1 MSVLTGFPMSAVF
14 ASLVPTFLI
23 IATGWLC
30 RATGFVDDRH
40 WPGLERATYV
50 LFFPALII
58 DTLSRAD
65 LGSVPVLGVGG
76 ALIGAI
82 LIMAG
87 TVLALRP
94 LLERRFGI
102 DGPSFTSVFQ
112 GATRWNTFVGLS
124 VAGSLFGQ
132 RGIAL
137 IAVAI
142 AAMVP
147 LLNLLAFY
155 VFIRFA
161 GQPRQSP
168 WAILRSFVTNPFI
181 WSCAVGLALN
191 LLAPPMPKPLAGFI
205 EIMGRAALAA
215 GLLIVGAGLDI
226 RRLTRPGLPHFM
238 ATGLKLFLMPL
249 VAVSLA
255 RAVGVDGSDVAV
267 TVIAASVPSASAA
280 YVLARQMGG
289 NAPLMAEILTLQT
302 LVALVSMPLLISTLG
317 SCVTLFCN

>member
-1 MSVLTGFPMSAVF
+1 MSAVF
-14 ASLVPTFLI
+14 ASLIPTFLI

-30 RATGFVDDRH
+30 RATGFVGEQQ
-40 WPGLERATYV
+40 WAGMERVTYV
-50 LFFPALII
+50 IFFPALVI

-65 LGSVPVLGVGG
+65 LSSVPVLGVGG
-76 ALIGAI
+76 ALVGAI
-82 LIMAG
+82 LAMAVL
-87 TVLALRP
+87 VLALRP
-94 LLERRFGI
+94 LLERHFGI
-102 DGPSFTSVFQ
+102 DGPSFTSIFQ
-112 GATRWNTFVGLS
+112 GATRWNTFVGLA

-161 GQPRQSP
+161 GQPRRSP
-168 WAILRSFVTNPFI
+168 WDILRSFVTNPFI

-191 LLAPPMPKPLAGFI
+191 LLAPPLLKPMAAYI
-205 EIMGRAALAA
+205 EVIGRAALAA

-226 RRLTRPGLPHFM
+226 RRLARPGLPH
-238 ATGLKLFLMPL
+238 ALSAGLKLVLLPVMAGTLAGLM
-249 VAVSLA
+249 
-255 RAVGVDGSDVAV
+255 GVTGNDMTV
-267 TVIAASVPSASAA
+267 TIIAASVPSASAA

-289 NAPLMAEILTLQT
+289 NAGLMAEILTLQT
-302 LVALVSMPLLISTLG
+302 LLALLSMPVLISLLG
-317 SCVTLFCN
+317 

>member
-1 MSVLTGFPMSAVF
+1 MSAVF
-14 ASLVPTFLI
+14 ATLVPTFLI

-30 RATGFVDDRH
+30 RITGFVDDKQ
-40 WPGLERATYV
+40 WVGLERATFV
-50 LFFPALII
+50 IFFPALIV
-58 DTLSRAD
+58 DTLARAD
-65 LGSVPVLGVGG
+65 LTSVPVLGVGG

-82 LIMAG
+82 LLMSA
-87 TVLALRP
+87 TVLGLRP
-94 LLERRFGI
+94 LLERHLGV
-102 DGPSFTSVFQ
+102 DGPSFTSIFQ
-112 GATRWNTFVGLS
+112 GATRWNTFVALA

-155 VFIRFA
+155 VFIRYA
-161 GQPRQSP
+161 GRARQSP
-168 WAILRSFVTNPFI
+168 WQILRSFLTNPFI
-181 WSCAVGLALN
+181 WSCALGLVLN
-191 LLAPPMPKPLAGFI
+191 QILPPLPKPIATYI
-205 EIMGRAALAA
+205 DMMGRAALAA

-226 RRLTRPGLPHFM
+226 RSLAKPGVLHLI
-238 ATGLKLFLMPL
+238 ATGLKLLLMPAL
-249 VAVSLA
+249 AVTLG
-255 RAVGVDGSDVAV
+255 RVIGLDGNDIVV

-302 LVALVSMPLLISTLG
+302 LVALVSMPLLISIMAG
-317 SCVTLFCN
+317 

>member
-1 MSVLTGFPMSAVF
+1 MSAVF

-30 RATGFVDDRH
+30 RTTNFVGEQQWH
-40 WPGLERATYV
+40 GIERATYV
-50 LFFPALII
+50 IFFPALII

-65 LGSVPVLGVGG
+65 LTSVPVLGVGG
-76 ALIGAI
+76 ALVGAI
-82 LIMAG
+82 LTMAAL
-87 TVLALRP
+87 VLLLRP
-94 LLERRFGI
+94 VLERGLGI
-102 DGPSFTSVFQ
+102 DGPSFTSIFQ
-112 GATRWNTFVGLS
+112 GATRWNTFVGLA

-155 VFIRFA
+155 VFIRHA
-161 GQPRQSP
+161 GRPRQSP
-168 WAILRSFVTNPFI
+168 WEILRSFLTNPFI
-181 WSCAVGLALN
+181 WSCAIGLALN
-191 LLAPPMPKPLAGFI
+191 MLMPPLPKPLAAYI
-205 EIMGRAALAA
+205 ELMGRAALAA

-226 RRLTRPGLPHFM
+226 RRLAKPGIPHIM
-238 ATGLKLFLMPL
+238 TAGLKLVLMP
-249 VAVSLA
+249 VMAVTLA
-255 RAVGVDGSDVAV
+255 RFLGVNGSDLAV
-267 TVIAASVPSASAA
+267 TVIAASVPTASAA

-302 LVALVSMPLLISTLG
+302 LAALVSMPLLISLLG
-317 SCVTLFCN
+317 

>member
-1 MSVLTGFPMSAVF
+1 MSAVF
-14 ASLVPTFLI
+14 ATLVPTFLI

-30 RATGFVDDRH
+30 RITGFVDDKQ
-40 WPGLERATYV
+40 WAGLERATFV
-50 LFFPALII
+50 IFFPALIV
-58 DTLSRAD
+58 DTLARAD
-65 LGSVPVLGVGG
+65 LTSVPVLGVGG

-82 LIMAG
+82 LLMSA
-87 TVLALRP
+87 TVLGLRP
-94 LLERRFGI
+94 LLERHLAV
-102 DGPSFTSVFQ
+102 DGPSFTSIFQ
-112 GATRWNTFVGLS
+112 GATRWNTFVALA

-155 VFIRFA
+155 VFIRYA
-161 GQPRQSP
+161 GRARQSP
-168 WAILRSFVTNPFI
+168 WQILRSFLTNPFI
-181 WSCAVGLALN
+181 WSCALGLVLN
-191 LLAPPMPKPLAGFI
+191 QILPPLPKPIAVYI
-205 EIMGRAALAA
+205 DMMGRAALAA

-226 RRLTRPGLPHFM
+226 RSLAKPGIPHLI
-238 ATGLKLFLMPL
+238 ATGLKLLLMPAL
-249 VAVSLA
+249 
-255 RAVGVDGSDVAV
+255 AVGLGRLIGLDGNDIVV

-302 LVALVSMPLLISTLG
+302 LVALVSMPLLISLVAG
-317 SCVTLFCN
+317 

>member
-1 MSVLTGFPMSAVF
+1 MSAVV

-30 RATGFVDDRH
+30 RATGFVDEKH
-40 WPGLERATYV
+40 WAGLERATYV

-58 DTLSRAD
+58 NTLSRAD
-65 LGSVPVLGVGG
+65 LASVPVAGVGG
-76 ALIGAI
+76 ALVGAI
-82 LIMAG
+82 LTMAG
-87 TVLALRP
+87 LVLSLRP
-94 LLERRFGI
+94 ALARRFAI

-168 WAILRSFVTNPFI
+168 WKILHSFAANPFI

-191 LLAPPMPKPLAGFI
+191 LLVPPLPEPVAAYVDV
-205 EIMGRAALAA
+205 MGRAALAA

-226 RRLTRPGLPHFM
+226 RRLGRPGVPHVL
-238 ATGLKLFLMPL
+238 ASGLKLFLMPV
-249 VAVSLA
+249 VAVTLA
-255 RAVGVDGSDVAV
+255 RAAGVEGDDLVV

-289 NAPLMAEILTLQT
+289 NAALMAEILTLQT
-302 LVALVSMPLLISTLG
+302 LVALGSMPLLISTLG
-317 SCVTLFCN
+317 RCVILFCN

>member
-1 MSVLTGFPMSAVF
+1 MSAVF

-30 RATGFVDDRH
+30 RATGFVDDKH
-40 WPGLERATYV
+40 WAGLERATYV
-50 LFFPALII
+50 LFFPALIVS
-58 DTLSRAD
+58 TLSQAD
-65 LGSVPVLGVGG
+65 LTSVPVFGVGG
-76 ALIGAI
+76 ALVGAI
-82 LIMAG
+82 LTVAVL
-87 TVLALRP
+87 VLASRP

-124 VAGSLFGQ
+124 VAGTLFGQ

-161 GQPRQSP
+161 GQTQQSPRQ
-168 WAILRSFVTNPFI
+168 ILRSFASNPFI

-191 LLAPPMPKPLAGFI
+191 LLVPPLPKPIAGYI

-226 RRLTRPGLPHFM
+226 RRIARPGLPHM
-238 ATGLKLFLMPL
+238 VAVGLKLFLMP
-249 VAVSLA
+249 VIAVSLA
-255 RAVGVDGSDVAV
+255 RFLGVEGQDIVV
-267 TVIAASVPSASAA
+267 TVIASSVPSASAA

-289 NAPLMAEILTLQT
+289 NASLMAEILTLQT
-302 LVALVSMPLLISTLG
+302 LLALLSMPLLISILG
-317 SCVTLFCN
+317 RCATATCN

>member
-1 MSVLTGFPMSAVF
+1 MSAVL
-14 ASLVPTFLI
+14 ASLIPTFLI

-30 RATGFVDDRH
+30 RATDFVSEQH
-40 WPGLERATYV
+40 WTGLERATYV
-50 LFFPALII
+50 IFFPALII

-65 LGSVPVLGVGG
+65 LSSVPVLGVGG

-82 LIMAG
+82 LSMAAL
-87 TVLALRP
+87 VLALRP
-94 LLERRFGI
+94 FLQRRLHL

-112 GATRWNTFVGLS
+112 GATRWNTFVGLA

-161 GQPRQSP
+161 GRPKQSP
-168 WAILRSFVTNPFI
+168 RHILRSFLTNPFI

-191 LLAPPMPKPLAGFI
+191 LLAPPLPKPLMGYI
-205 EIMGRAALAA
+205 EVMGRAALAA

-226 RRLTRPGLPHFM
+226 RRLASPGLPH
-238 ATGLKLFLMPL
+238 ALAAGLKLVLMPL
-249 VAVSLA
+249 LAVTFA
-255 RAVGVDGSDVAV
+255 GFIGVSGDDMTV
-267 TVIAASVPSASAA
+267 TVIAASVPSASAS

-289 NAPLMAEILTLQT
+289 NASLMAEILTLQT
-302 LVALVSMPLLISTLG
+302 LIALVSMPLLISLL
-317 SCVTLFCN
+317 S